1 MSNYI
6 ISNETK
12 KRLIK
17 DIKEVIKGDISKDGI
32 YYIHDE
38 SDMLLG
44 YALII
49 GPQGTPYEYGNF
61 LFKFKFPQDY
71 PYSPPQ
77 VSYLT
82 NDCKTRFHPN
92 LYKNEKVCLSV
103 LNTWRGEGWTS
114 CLTIKSILLV
124 LQSILD
130 SKPLCHEPGITES
143 HKELEIYSNIIKYRT
158 CQVAIYRILNREIYP
173 KIIDLFWDK
182 ISENFINNYDK
193 IIGSFPVDYS
203 KELSTSIY
211 SMNAKLNY
219 NNLKSQLNK
228 LLEQYKKD
236 II

>member
-1 MSNYI
+1 MSNDI

-17 DIKEVIKGDISKDGI
+17 DIKEVINGDISKDGI

-49 GPQGTPYEYGNF
+49 GPQDTPYEYGNF
-61 LFKFKFPQDY
+61 LFKFKFPHDY

-82 NDCKTRFHPN
+82 NDSKTRFHPN

-114 CLTIKSILLV
+114 CLTIKSILLI

-130 SKPLCHEPGITES
+130 SKPLCHEPGITEK
-143 HKELEIYSNIIKYRT
+143 HKELQKYNNIVKYRT
-158 CQVAIYRILNREIYP
+158 CQVAIYRVLNKQIYP
-173 KIIDLFWDK
+173 NIVDLFWDK
-182 ISENFINNYDK
+182 ILENFINNYDK
-193 IIGSFPVDYS
+193 IISSFPVDYP
-203 KELSTSIY
+203 KELSTSVY
-211 SMNAKLNY
+211 SMNAELNY
-219 NNLKSQLNK
+219 NNLKTLFDK
-228 LLEQYKKD
+228 LVKKCKKE